1 MGLSGRVDRVD
12 AFPLSYSLD
21 TAYGSARGTVAA
33 RTTTLVR
40 LVTTDGVAGW
50 GECFGP
56 PRVMAP
62 LVEELS
68 APLIGQP
75 VSDIEPFIAQSLQRA
90 YHLSNGGLHVCALSG
105 LDIAMWDAWARTL
118 DVSVSRLLGGRARD
132 VVRAYASTGYVT
144 ADLEVE
150 RFKESVLAAVEEGF
164 TAVKVKIGLG
174 LELDRPRAEATREA
188 IGDAGILMVD
198 FNANCTADTARRIV
212 DGLSDL
218 NIYWMEEPVPPEDL
232 EGYRSLRQLGI
243 PVAAGE
249 ALFTRYGF
257 REIIASRLVD
267 VVQPDVQKCGGLSE
281 AKVIAHLART
291 WNVRLAP
298 HHWGGAVSQAAT
310 LQFLASIPDYPHTE
324 HAPEPLWLEFDR
336 APNALREDL
345 PVEPIRADGSYVEIP
360 DGPGLG
366 IELNDDA
373 VQALRLERVG

>member
-1 MGLSGRVDRVD
+1 M
-12 AFPLSYSLD
+12 
-21 TAYGSARGTVAA
+21 
-33 RTTTLVR
+33 
-40 LVTTDGVAGW
+40 
-50 GECFGP
+50 
-56 PRVMAP
+56 VMAA
-62 LVEELS
+62 LVEELA

-75 VSDIEPFIAQSLQRA
+75 VSHIEPFIAQSLQRV
-90 YHLSNGGLHVCALSG
+90 YHFSNGGLHVCALSG
-105 LDIAMWDAWARTL
+105 IDIALWDAWARTL

-132 VVRAYASTGYVT
+132 AVRAYASTGYVT
-144 ADLEVE
+144 ADLSVE
-150 RFKESVLAAVEEGF
+150 RFKESVLEAVEEGF
-164 TAVKVKIGLG
+164 TAVKVKLGLG
-174 LELDRPRAEATREA
+174 LEIDRPRAEATREA
-188 IGDAGILMVD
+188 IGDEGILMVD

-218 NIYWMEEPVPPEDL
+218 NIYWVEEPVPPEDL

-243 PVAAGE
+243 PIAAGE

-366 IELNDDA
+366 IELNEDA
-373 VQALRLERVG
+373 VQSLRLDKVG